1 MCVYSM
7 AESRNHA
14 TTHLLEQLKLERLVA
29 ISICEGGVEYYDS
42 CGLDLLRN
50 SDF

>member
-7 AESRNHA
+7 AESRSH
-14 TTHLLEQLKLERLVA
+14 TTIHLLEQLKLKRLVA
-29 ISICEGGVEYYDS
+29 IGICEGGVEYYDS
-42 CGLDLLRN
+42 CGLDLLKN